1 MVSGEW
7 TTSRSRKKCGVIAN
21 RKIVSL
27 PASFVCPAKMSDE
40 VPLHCLWDFVKKF
53 PRTSFSKNELAGCDL
68 GVISK
73 KERAQSRFL
82 ENS

>member
-1 MVSGEW
+1 MKHCA
-7 TTSRSRKKCGVIAN
+7 TLLN
-21 RKIVSL
+21 IVL

-40 VPLHCLWDFVKKF
+40 VPRGATYFVWDFVKKL
-53 PRTSFSKNELAGCDL
+53 PRTSFSKNKLAGCNH

-82 ENS
+82 ENN